1 MKKETLYQTLT
12 RLDACEEAKEWAKG
26 KSLNRAWST
35 CKRGDWM
42 IWLLISK
49 GGSRDDK
56 RLRLIACDIAES
68 VLCHARE
75 CDRPVLE
82 AAIAASRKYAI
93 CDASCAAGAALS
105 KAMIAA
111 RSAASS
117 AASSAAD
124 AAWSAADAASSAASS
139 AARSAADAARSASW
153 SAASSAADAAIS
165 ADRSAAS
172 SAADAAWSA
181 ASRIHADI
189 VRRHYPEPPALL
201 GEGE

>member
-12 RLDACEEAKEWAKG
+12 RLDACEEAKAWARG

-49 GGSRDDK
+49 GVSRDDK

-75 CDRPVLE
+75 CDRPILE

-111 RSAASS
+111 SS

-124 AAWSAADAASSAASS
+124 AARRAAWGAASSAAWSAAISAADAASSAAC
-139 AARSAADAARSASW
+139 
-153 SAASSAADAAIS
+153 
-165 ADRSAAS
+165 
-172 SAADAAWSA
+172 
-181 ASRIHADI
+181 RIHADI
-189 VRRHYPEPPALL
+189 ARRHYPEPPALL